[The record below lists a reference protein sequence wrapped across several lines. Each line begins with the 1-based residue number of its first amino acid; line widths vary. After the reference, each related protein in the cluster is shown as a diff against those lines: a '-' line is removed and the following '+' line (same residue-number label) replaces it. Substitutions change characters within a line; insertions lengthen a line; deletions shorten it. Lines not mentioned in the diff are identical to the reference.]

1 MRRILGGL
9 LTTIALLLASFTIP
23 GLVPAASAASIGTVT
38 VSAPSFKFPSYGTG
52 CYYGNDYK
60 VTVPVSGLGGEGG
73 DIDVELRVTAPD
85 RSIFDMNFDYRSVTA
100 DGTYTFTLDGSM
112 FCHYL
117 DKRGTYSAKAIVTVV
132 DWETFAE
139 TTRTATKTFTVSN
152 TRRAS
157 QIAYTGKTKSG
168 DHSWKVTGTL
178 TRNGVRQVGK
188 TVKLQ
193 VKKDGVW
200 RTVKSAKTS
209 GQAGKRGTVAIV
221 WNPPSSRNYRL
232 YYAGDA
238 YTYADASGA
247 FWLRNR

>member
-9 LTTIALLLASFTIP
+9 VTTIAVLLASFTIP
-23 GLVPAASAASIGTVT
+23 GFVPAASAASIGTVT

-52 CYYGNDYK
+52 CYYGRDYQ
-60 VTVPVSGLGGEGG
+60 VTVPVSGLGAEGG
-73 DIDVELRVTAPD
+73 AIDVELRVTAPD
-85 RSIFDMNFDYRSVTA
+85 RSYFDSGYAYR
-100 DGTYTFTLDGSM
+100 DGGNGTYTFTFDGSF

-117 DKRGTYSAKAIVTVV
+117 DKRGTYTAQAIVTVT
-132 DWETFAE
+132 DWETFVE
-139 TTRTATKTFTVSN
+139 TKRTGSKTFTVSN
-152 TRRAS
+152 TRLAS
-157 QIAYTGKTKSG
+157 QIAYTGKARYG
-168 DHSWKVTGTL
+168 NHSWKVTGTL

-193 VKKDGVW
+193 VRKDGVW

-221 WNPPSSRNYRL
+221 WDPPSSRNYRF

-238 YTYADASGA
+238 YTYADASGT